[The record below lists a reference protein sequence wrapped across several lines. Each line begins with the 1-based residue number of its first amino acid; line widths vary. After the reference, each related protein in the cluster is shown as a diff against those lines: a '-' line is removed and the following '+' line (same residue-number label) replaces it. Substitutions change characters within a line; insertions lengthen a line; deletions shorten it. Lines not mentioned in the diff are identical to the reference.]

1 MKPSVF
7 KQSVSVGLMIG
18 VALLGLAA
26 PAAAQDSPSA
36 DAAPTTQPA
45 GASATT
51 KPAAMPSL
59 IQKLPD
65 YSGDWWSREYLT
77 GDWGGARTELAEHG
91 ILFDFD
97 LTQIIQ
103 GNAHGGKDTNN
114 AFRYSGSVDFKL
126 QLDTARMGL
135 WPGGLITLRG
145 ETIFGQSVN
154 TKAGAISPVN
164 TDALFPFPDDSGL
177 TTLSEFTITQA
188 LSEKLVITAGK
199 LDVLQGD
206 DNVFA
211 HDERTQ
217 FLNTAFRVNPVLF
230 TASPYTA
237 MGAGVILLP
246 TDWLTIATFVMDND
260 PDGDARRTG
269 FNTAFHGREWLTV
282 SQEYTIK
289 WDPFGKPGHQRFGW
303 YWTSRDFL
311 DFATDSRI
319 NLPVRF
325 FGRRLLPR
333 QLVPRPLRALRF
345 GDRVFTG
352 VDLDTKTSDW
362 GVYYNF
368 DQYLYTEPDDPEQG
382 WGVFGRFGYNGGG
395 ANIFSYFYSAGLGG
409 KGIIPGRDNDTFGL
423 GYYYADFTNDLPDAL
438 NIDSEQG
445 VELFYN
451 IEITPWLHITPDLQV
466 IVDPGGGFGD
476 RDVAIVYGVR
486 AQMTF

>member
-1 MKPSVF
+1 MRR
-7 KQSVSVGLMIG
+7 SVGWFAG
-18 VALLGLAA
+18 LLVILVGSGRA
-26 PAAAQDSPSA
+26 PGQSATDGPPDAQDETATSQPS
-36 DAAPTTQPA
+36 TTSQPA
-45 GASATT
+45 G
-51 KPAAMPSL
+51 MPSL
-59 IQKLPD
+59 IQTLPD
-65 YSGDWWSREYLT
+65 YSGDIWNRSFML

-91 ILFDFD
+91 ILFEFD

-103 GNAHGGKDTNN
+103 GNAHGGKDTSN
-114 AFRYSGSVDFKL
+114 AFRYSGSVDYTLRF
-126 QLDTARMGL
+126 DTARMGL
-135 WPGGLITLRG
+135 WPGGLITLSG

-154 TKAGAISPVN
+154 SKAGAISPVN

-177 TTLSEFTITQA
+177 TTLSEFSITQA

-199 LDVLQGD
+199 LNVLQGD

-211 HDERTQ
+211 HSEKTQ

-237 MGAGVILLP
+237 MGGGVILLP
-246 TDWLTIATFVMDND
+246 TDWLTITTFVLDND
-260 PDGDARRTG
+260 PEGDASRTG
-269 FNTAFHGREWLTV
+269 FNTAFHGRNWLSV
-282 SQEYTIK
+282 AQEFTFK
-289 WDPFGKPGHQRFGW
+289 WNPFGKPGHQRFGW
-303 YWTSRDFL
+303 FWTTRDFL
-311 DFATDSRI
+311 DFSVDPRI

-325 FGRRLLPR
+325 FTQRLLPR
-333 QLVPRPLRALRF
+333 QLVPRPLRAIRF
-345 GDRVFTG
+345 ADRIYSG
-352 VDLDTKTSDW
+352 VELDTKTSDW

-382 WGVFGRFGYNGGG
+382 WGIFGRFGYDGGG
-395 ANIFSYFYSAGLGG
+395 ANIFSSFYSAGVGG
-409 KGIIPGRDNDTFGL
+409 KGVIPGRDNDTFGF

-438 NIDSEQG
+438 HIDGEQG

-466 IVDPGGGFGD
+466 IINPGGGFGD